1 MSATKNEFGFAEKY
15 DLPIPYLHRIT
26 SYNNNINKLPTKT
39 MPEDLKKWLE
49 SIPEGYE
56 LSGFKRG
63 EYYGEKQVKLFLRR
77 K

>member
-1 MSATKNEFGFAEKY
+1 MVQSSIIYGIILIVKQN
-15 DLPIPYLHRIT
+15 LP
-26 SYNNNINKLPTKT
+26 T
-39 MPEDLKKWLE
+39 MPEELKKWLE

-63 EYYGEKQVKLFLRR
+63 EYYGEKQIKLFLRR

>member
-1 MSATKNEFGFAEKY
+1 
-15 DLPIPYLHRIT
+15 
-26 SYNNNINKLPTKT
+26 
-39 MPEDLKKWLE
+39 MPEELKKWLE

-63 EYYGEKQVKLFLRR
+63 EYYGEEQVKLFLRR

>member
-1 MSATKNEFGFAEKY
+1 LFLN
-15 DLPIPYLHRIT
+15 IYLFYIKVM
-26 SYNNNINKLPTKT
+26 YNNNINKLPTKT

>member
-1 MSATKNEFGFAEKY
+1 MILFIAIILIVKQTFQ
-15 DLPIPYLHRIT
+15 
-26 SYNNNINKLPTKT
+26 T
-39 MPEDLKKWLE
+39 MPEELKKWLE

>member
-1 MSATKNEFGFAEKY
+1 MFLFLN
-15 DLPIPYLHRIT
+15 IYLFYIKVMYNKQYKQT
-26 SYNNNINKLPTKT
+26 SNKT
-39 MPEDLKKWLE
+39 MPEELKKWLE

>member
-1 MSATKNEFGFAEKY
+1 
-15 DLPIPYLHRIT
+15 
-26 SYNNNINKLPTKT
+26 
-39 MPEDLKKWLE
+39 MPDELKKWLE
-49 SIPEGYE
+49 SMPEGYE